1 MECAPRAR
9 GLPPHEGGAL
19 GAGSGAAG
27 AGRELTPQSE
37 GFDPSER
44 GVARREQGGFR
55 FDPSDRGVAWRKAL
69 HTFLLISVDFQTQK
83 EVRSCDSKVVQEGRG
98 LPHGLIFWEEGCWM
112 RKWVGDEK

>member
-1 MECAPRAR
+1 M
-9 GLPPHEGGAL
+9 HEGSPLVRGEWR
-19 GAGSGAAG
+19 GGSGG
-27 AGRELTPQSE
+27 GELTPRSE

-44 GVARREQGGFR
+44 GVAWREQGGSR

-98 LPHGLIFWEEGCWM
+98 LPHGLIFWEEGCWIKFSS
-112 RKWVGDEK
+112 R